1 MTKIF
6 VKNSKIIILV
16 YNVTSLKSFEALNYW
31 YDFIIKEIGMNIILG
46 LAGNKTDLI
55 FDENY
60 VEEVTSEKGKEFAK
74 KNRSNFYFGFS
85 KRKCKRNKWFI

>member
-1 MTKIF
+1 
-6 VKNSKIIILV
+6 
-16 YNVTSLKSFEALNYW
+16 
-31 YDFIIKEIGMNIILG
+31 MNIILG

-74 KNRSNFYFGFS
+74 KIWATFTLVSAKESAKEINDLFNQLL
-85 KRKCKRNKWFI
+85 KNI